1 MLKLI
6 AALCMILGGAGIGY
20 AGSRELT
27 EREKNLEILL
37 QILFLLKGEIRCGN
51 SSLSEAFG
59 EIAGK
64 IEGSFSKIL
73 LDAAQEMRGSG
84 GSNLTEILEH
94 CIQKNIYLQNFAGAH
109 KNEEEGIEI
118 LQTLGRRLGYLDR
131 EQQICQIELLEA
143 ETEERRR
150 QLREKL
156 PEQKK
161 ICQSLGILGGILLAV
176 LLDRKSTRLNSS
188 HIEESRMPSSA

>member
-1 MLKLI
+1 MLKLM

-94 CIQKNIYLQNFAGAH
+94 CIQKIF
-109 KNEEEGIEI
+109 
-118 LQTLGRRLGYLDR
+118 
-131 EQQICQIELLEA
+131 ICKI
-143 ETEERRR
+143 
-150 QLREKL
+150 L
-156 PEQKK
+156 PELRRMKK
-161 ICQSLGILGGILLAV
+161 ELRYCRHWEED
-176 LLDRKSTRLNSS
+176 LDISTENSRYVRS
-188 HIEESRMPSSA
+188 NF

>member
-1 MLKLI
+1 M
-6 AALCMILGGAGIGY
+6 GI
-20 AGSRELT
+20 
-27 EREKNLEILL
+27 
-37 QILFLLKGEIRCGN
+37 

-64 IEGSFSKIL
+64 MKDHFQKFFWM
-73 LDAAQEMRGSG
+73 AAQEMRGSG

-94 CIQKNIYLQNFAGAH
+94 CIQKNIYLQNFAGAQ
-109 KNEEEGIEI
+109 KNEEGIEI

-131 EQQICQIELLEA
+131 EQQICQIELLET
-143 ETEERRR
+143 ETEERWR

-176 LLDRKSTRLNSS
+176 LFW
-188 HIEESRMPSSA
+188 

>member
-1 MLKLI
+1 
-6 AALCMILGGAGIGY
+6 
-20 AGSRELT
+20 
-27 EREKNLEILL
+27 
-37 QILFLLKGEIRCGN
+37 
-51 SSLSEAFG
+51 
-59 EIAGK
+59 
-64 IEGSFSKIL
+64 
-73 LDAAQEMRGSG
+73 MRGSG

-150 QLREKL
+150 QL
-156 PEQKK
+156 
-161 ICQSLGILGGILLAV
+161 ISCAA
-176 LLDRKSTRLNSS
+176 
-188 HIEESRMPSSA
+188 SRRIFENDPSIYDAKGRRC

>member
-1 MLKLI
+1 
-6 AALCMILGGAGIGY
+6 MILGGAGIGY

-73 LDAAQEMRGSG
+73 LDAAQEMEDSG
-84 GSNLTEILEH
+84 GSNLAEILEH
-94 CIQKNIYLQNFAGAH
+94 CIQKRNFAGAQ

-150 QLREKL
+150 KLREKL

-176 LLDRKSTRLNSS
+176 LFW
-188 HIEESRMPSSA
+188 